1 MPELISK
8 DQLKAIITSAKEE
21 NIDKYLAPLNLALA
35 RYAINT
41 PLRIAHFVAQLA
53 QESGSFKYNE
63 EIWPNPALDANG
75 VATNG
80 SEWQLRYEGRAELG
94 NTQAGDGYKFR
105 GRGLIQLTGRSNYS
119 KYGDSLGQ
127 NLTDGNN
134 PDHVAQAQ
142 LAADAAGWYWDSR
155 GLNAFADK
163 DDVLSITKRI
173 NGGTLGLDARK
184 AFLAKAKTALGIA

>member
-8 DQLKAIITSAKEE
+8 DQLKAIMTSAKEE
-21 NIDKYLAPLNLALA
+21 NIDKYLAPLNLALT

-53 QESGSFKYNE
+53 QESGSFKYSE
-63 EIWPNPALDANG
+63 EIWANPALDANG

-80 SEWQLRYEGRAELG
+80 SEWQLRYEGRTELG
-94 NTQAGDGYKFR
+94 NTHPGDGYKFR
-105 GRGLIQLTGRSNYS
+105 GRGLIQLTGRSNYA
-119 KYGDSLGQ
+119 KYGEAVGQ
-127 NLTDGNN
+127 NLTDGQH
-134 PDHVAQAQ
+134 PDLVAQPQ
-142 LAADAAGWYWDSR
+142 LAVDAAGWYWDSR

-163 DDVLSITKRI
+163 DDVLGITKRI

-184 AFLAKAKTALGIA
+184 AFLTKAKAVLGVA

>member
-1 MPELISK
+1 MPELITK
-8 DQLKAIITSAKEE
+8 DQLKAIMVSAKEE

-41 PLRIAHFVAQLA
+41 PMRIAHFVAQLA

-63 EIWPNPALDANG
+63 EIWPNPALDAHG

-80 SEWQLRYEGRAELG
+80 SEWQLRYEGRTELG
-94 NTQAGDGYKFR
+94 NTQPGDGYKFR

-119 KYGDSLGQ
+119 KFGETLGQ
-127 NLTDGNN
+127 NLTDGKN
-134 PDHVAQAQ
+134 PDLVAQPQ
-142 LAADAAGWYWDSR
+142 LATDAAGWYWDSR
-155 GLNAFADK
+155 GLNVYADK

-184 AFLAKAKTALGIA
+184 AFLIKAKAVLGIA